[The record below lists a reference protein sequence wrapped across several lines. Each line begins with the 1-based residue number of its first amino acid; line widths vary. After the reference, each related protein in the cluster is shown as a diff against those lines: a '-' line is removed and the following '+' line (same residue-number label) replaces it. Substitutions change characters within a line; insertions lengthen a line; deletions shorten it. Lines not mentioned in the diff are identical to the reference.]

1 LTSVFIFEAALKIIA
16 MGFIF
21 HKYSYMRYGWNVVD
35 FIIVIAGILEFIAV
49 DLNLKALRILR
60 VIRPL
65 RSLKASPSIRR

>member
-35 FIIVIAGILEFIAV
+35 FIIVIAG
-49 DLNLKALRILR
+49 
-60 VIRPL
+60 
-65 RSLKASPSIRR
+65 